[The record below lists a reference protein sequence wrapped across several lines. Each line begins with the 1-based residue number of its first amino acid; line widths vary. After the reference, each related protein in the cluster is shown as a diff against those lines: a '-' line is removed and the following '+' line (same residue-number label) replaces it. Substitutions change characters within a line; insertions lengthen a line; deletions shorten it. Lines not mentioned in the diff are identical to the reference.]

1 VLKDIDKPQK
11 QTMSKGDM
19 VLKAMAKEKGVLIN

>member
-11 QTMSKGDM
+11 QVMSKGDM
-19 VLKAMAKEKGVLIN
+19 VLKAMAKEKGINV